1 MENDLTTALCGFST
15 KLRTRTDQSLFIR
28 QRYSGFAI
36 NEGCIEGV
44 FTPDLDPFVAH
55 AVNDAHRT
63 TARHDLVRV
72 RAIARMRRD
81 RDRPAFLACVLFIRI
96 IKDRTIGLYPTV
108 PIELSSKHV
117 GPHSLWLHTEGEVT
131 E

>member
-1 MENDLTTALCGFST
+1 MFV
-15 KLRTRTDQSLFIR
+15 R
-28 QRYSGFAI
+28 QRHSGFAI

-44 FTPDLDPFVAH
+44 FSPGLDAFVAH
-55 AVNDAHRT
+55 AVNDAHWT
-63 TARHDLVRV
+63 TARHYLVRI
-72 RAIARMRRD
+72 RAITRMRRN
-81 RDRPAFLACVLFIRI
+81 RNRPALLARVLFIRI

-108 PIELSSKHV
+108 PLELSSKHV